1 MQSTMVS
8 DNGSDSQKKR
18 PNKFQLA
25 YLNALTPTKTP
36 SIMSTDY
43 SEPECEIESSE
54 EPCDVHS
61 VQKLVQP
68 TSVPANSL
76 SPSREDGLFH
86 EESNDIPTCEDHKS
100 CTAPYDENQGRT
112 TPEFKSDWST
122 DSMDE
127 LKPER
132 PQDNSD
138 PDHEDS
144 YNPGELIKA
153 PKDHR
158 VTLLDDSA
166 SMQEF
171 ENAMFSMPLFDAT
184 AGIED
189 DLSFCFDLEGTESE
203 IQVAVNEIRKE
214 AEKIDTILVL
224 DQFKTLQTD
233 FDSVSKKCSLKT
245 MENEDLKMQLDELE
259 NRVAHMELERDLHFA
274 DAAKLREDLNTVVSK
289 MFDISMYESSDLD
302 ESIAAIKENIDS
314 CQSDKRLALALR
326 PNTTYPNKNHS
337 LAIIAKNHGVRKD
350 GTNKKTL
357 KRENICI
364 LGIVDQPRHAIR
376 RLPQLIDPGAA
387 RATSH
392 HEWSRF
398 SEADTTRLLPLPSGH
413 QTLRDQNVFRKRDNN
428 SGRRPQTE
436 VIQARRQSMP
446 RVPLYTAGKDSKR
459 TVLQRDKTLSGVET
473 HSTSL
478 VTETCDEET
487 ETQKK
492 RCKMLFRCRSK
503 KRSYSKD
510 DVSGLK
516 QQINQLKETM
526 RMSLAASE
534 KLRKRFKAST
544 QYYEG
549 IICKLQKKVADVK
562 REKSKAQ
569 DDLASAIS
577 QVDVE
582 RRLEKSK
589 FEYGLRRKDE
599 EIARLKAGIDQGEV

>member
-1 MQSTMVS
+1 MRSTMVS
-8 DNGSDSQKKR
+8 DNGSDSQKKT

-43 SEPECEIESSE
+43 SEPECEIYRSE
-54 EPCDVHS
+54 DLCDVHS
-61 VQKLVQP
+61 MQKLAQP
-68 TSVPANSL
+68 ASVTVSPL
-76 SPSREDGLFH
+76 SPSPEDDLFH
-86 EESNDIPTCEDHKS
+86 EESNDIPTCEDHNS
-100 CTAPYDENQGRT
+100 CTAPYDENQGKT
-112 TPEFKSDWST
+112 TPVVKSDWST
-122 DSMDE
+122 DSKDK
-127 LKPER
+127 LNPER

-138 PDHEDS
+138 PDDEES
-144 YNPGELIKA
+144 YNPGELITA
-153 PKDHR
+153 PKDRR
-158 VTLLDDSA
+158 VTVLDDSA

-189 DLSFCFDLEGTESE
+189 DLSFCFDLEGSESE

-224 DQFKTLQTD
+224 DQFKTLQTE
-233 FDSVSKKCSLKT
+233 FDSVSKKCSLRT
-245 MENEDLKMQLDELE
+245 IENEDLKMQLHELG
-259 NRVAHMELERDLHFA
+259 NRVAHMELERDLHLA

-289 MFDISMYESSDLD
+289 MFDISMYESSDID

-314 CQSDKRLALALR
+314 CQPEKRLALALR

-337 LAIIAKNHGVRKD
+337 LAIIAKNLGLSKD
-350 GTNKKTL
+350 GTNKKPF
-357 KRENICI
+357 KRENIRI
-364 LGIVDQPRHAIR
+364 LGIVDQPRHAVR
-376 RLPQLIDPGAA
+376 RLPQSSDPGAA
-387 RATSH
+387 RVTSH
-392 HEWSRF
+392 DGWSRF

-413 QTLRDQNVFRKRDNN
+413 QTLRDQNVFRKRDND

-436 VIQARRQSMP
+436 VIQPRRQSMP
-446 RVPLYTAGKDSKR
+446 RVPPNTAGRDSKR
-459 TVLQRDKTLSGVET
+459 TILHRHKMLSGVDT

-478 VTETCDEET
+478 VTENCDEET

-534 KLRKRFKAST
+534 KLRKILKAST
-544 QYYEG
+544 RYYEG
-549 IICKLQKKVADVK
+549 VISKLRKKVADVK
-562 REKSKAQ
+562 REKSRAQ
-569 DDLASAIS
+569 DDLANAIS

-589 FEYGLRRKDE
+589 FEYELRRKDE